1 MTPASVTGHPAND
14 QPSPLST
21 LATALRLAGVVRQRG
36 ERADGATL
44 DAVLDAIAQDLHAG
58 FAAIGV
64 RCYTRRAGAPE
75 PALVASTGDGTGPDE
90 PAVVRSLLAEHRALA
105 VLEVPGPESG
115 PAVGSVIALAGTL
128 PAGEF
133 CVLVLGADPVPAG
146 GLGHLRPVAA
156 AVRAALAHHLGD
168 GVTTGTTTTRDYLA
182 AVEEAARE
190 QATELDRL
198 HTEVGLVD
206 TLHAVGQ
213 QLTAQLDI
221 DRLVQDAT
229 DAATKAT
236 GADFGAF
243 FYNLIDQYGE
253 SYTLYTLS
261 GAPREAFERFPMPR
275 NTLVFAPTFDGAG
288 TVRSDDITRD
298 RRFGHNVPYHG
309 MPQGHLPV
317 RSYLAVSAIS
327 ATTGE
332 VLGGFFFGHSSPGR
346 FTVRHEYLA
355 EGIAGYAAIAL
366 DNARLYERERNL
378 ATELSRS
385 MLPDVPKIH
394 DLAIRTRYL
403 PAATGSKV
411 GGDWF
416 DVIELREGKVA
427 FVIGDVVGHG
437 VTAAAVMGQMRTAIR
452 SYALLDLDPG
462 DLLRNVSQLA
472 DSMSEPNFVTCFY
485 AVLDPADGTL
495 TYANA
500 GHLPALLIH
509 PDGGVEQVGEALAQP
524 LGVGTDFPQGHA
536 EFPPGSDLVL
546 YTDGLVESH
555 TRDLTTGID
564 ALVDAV
570 RGLRGEP
577 DLDAACD
584 ALIERLTLGRHDDD
598 IAFIHVQH
606 KNGAELA

>member
-1 MTPASVTGHPAND
+1 MF
-14 QPSPLST
+14 T
-21 LATALRLAGVVRQRG
+21 LATALHLAGVVRLRG
-36 ERADGATL
+36 ERANGTDATL
-44 DAVLDAIAQDLHAG
+44 DAVLDAVARELHAG
-58 FAAIGV
+58 FGAMGV
-64 RCYTRRAGAPE
+64 HCYVRRAGAPDRGLT
-75 PALVASTGDGTGPDE
+75 LVAAAGDGAAPD
-90 PAVVRSLLAEHRALA
+90 PMDLAAVHALLAERHAPDA
-105 VLEVPGPESG
+105 LEVFEVPESG
-115 PAVGSVIALAGTL
+115 QPAPDEAVPIIGLAGVL

-133 CVLVLGADPVPAG
+133 CVLVLGAEPVPAG
-146 GLGHLRPVAA
+146 RIGHLRPIAA
-156 AVRAALAHHLGD
+156 AVRSTLARHLGD
-168 GVTTGTTTTRDYLA
+168 ATTTGATAERDYLA
-182 AVEEAARE
+182 AVEQAARE
-190 QATELDRL
+190 QAGELDRL
-198 HTEVGLVD
+198 HAEAGLVD

-213 QLTAQLDI
+213 RLTAQLDI

-236 GADFGAF
+236 GAEFGAF

-275 NTLVFAPTFDGAG
+275 NTLVFAPTFDGVG

-298 RRFGHNVPYHG
+298 RRFGHNEPYHG

-317 RSYLAVSAIS
+317 RSYLAVSAVS
-327 ATTGE
+327 PTSGE
-332 VLGGFFFGHSSPGR
+332 VLGGFFFGHPAPAR
-346 FTVRHEYLA
+346 FTARHEYLA

-366 DNARLYERERNL
+366 DNARLYDRERNL

-394 DLAIRTRYL
+394 GLDIRTRYL

-416 DVIELREGKVA
+416 DVIELRGGHVA

-472 DSMSEPNFVTCFY
+472 DSMSEPSFVTCFY
-485 AVLDPADGTL
+485 AVLDPAVGML

-509 PDGGVEQVGEALAQP
+509 PDGDVEQVGEALAQP
-524 LGVGTDFPQGHA
+524 LGVGTEFPQGHA
-536 EFPPGSDLVL
+536 EFPLGAELVL

-555 TRDLTTGID
+555 TRDLTAGID
-564 ALVDAV
+564 ALAAGV
-570 RGLRGEP
+570 RGLRDEP

-584 ALIERLTLGRHDDD
+584 ALIERLTRGRHDDD

-606 KNGAELA
+606 ENGAEPE